1 MVLVDT
7 SIWVAHLRERNVQL
21 EALLNEGTVSCHPF
35 IIGELACGTMRNRVQ
50 ILSLLQSLPMAETAE
65 HSEVLQFVEHNRLMG
80 KGLGY
85 VDVHLLASAVLTGVH
100 LWTLDRKLQQSSAKL
115 RIDYKREGTLFR

>member
-50 ILSLLQSLPMAETAE
+50 ILSLLQSIPMAETAE
-65 HSEVLQFVEHNRLMG
+65 HSEVLQFIEHNRLMG

-85 VDVHLLASAVLTGVH
+85 IDVHLLASAVLTGVF